1 MFKHI
6 SSFNEL
12 NMVDNM
18 LVLPRNMG
26 IVSGSDQHVISFVW
40 GQNSPRGKL
49 KIPTFG
55 ATCQN
60 SILECSNILKC
71 WNVNFTPNSMAL
83 YGTVPNFRILEFPL
97 TNSLWNFTPMI
108 VSILECQNSV
118 CEPQPPWRWP
128 GLTTCLGSNHCQ
140 GGDGCG
146 ILTFYPRVNTTKIR
160 KKHDDMVFVWKLI

>member
-1 MFKHI
+1 MIYTYMYILIFIHI
-6 SSFNEL
+6 IILQLKLFNVYIYLHTSKLYNIMQFFECLSISLFNEL
-12 NMVDNM
+12 NMVENM

-26 IVSGSDQHVISFVW
+26 IVSGSDQHVISFVQ

-83 YGTVPNFRILEFPL
+83 YGTVPRF
-97 TNSLWNFTPMI
+97 
-108 VSILECQNSV
+108 QD
-118 CEPQPPWRWP
+118 P
-128 GLTTCLGSNHCQ
+128 GIPI
-140 GGDGCG
+140 D
-146 ILTFYPRVNTTKIR
+146 
-160 KKHDDMVFVWKLI
+160 